1 MKVRQILWIALLAGC
16 AGCNK
21 AAPDTS
27 AQDQSDIQA
36 LEDHFV
42 AAVVAKDV
50 TAIMSVYVPDQSL
63 TVFDVL
69 PPLEYTGAA
78 AYQKDWH
85 DTFALFPGTVEASI
99 SDLEITT
106 GGNVAY
112 SHSIQHVSLTDK
124 DGKKLDITVRVT
136 DGYKK
141 IGGHWL
147 IAHEHVSVPV
157 DLATLKPDLNA
168 K

>member
-1 MKVRQILWIALLAGC
+1 MRIKHALLVALLAAC

-36 LEDHFV
+36 LEDHWV
-42 AAVVAKDV
+42 AAVKAKDV
-50 TAIMSVYVPDQSL
+50 TAIMSVYVPDESL
-63 TVFDVL
+63 IVFDLV
-69 PPLEYTGAA
+69 PPLQYSGAA
-78 AYQKDWH
+78 AYRKDWQ
-85 DTFALFPGTVEASI
+85 DTFAVYPGVADASI
-99 SDLEITT
+99 GDLEIAT

-124 DGKKLDITVRVT
+124 EGKRTEVTVRAT

-141 IGGHWL
+141 IDGHWL

-157 DLATLKPDLNA
+157 DMATLKGDLNA